1 MIKWERMS
9 IDTEEIKCS
18 HLVSHPE
25 IENYLSKLFHKVQW
39 AMNVGREIAALS
51 EEFQIKKKCI
61 MSNSTI
67 YICDCNSSKTKE
79 KQREKNLHDCIYIWQ
94 RL

>member
-18 HLVSHPE
+18 HLVSNPE

-61 MSNSTI
+61 VQMAQFS
-67 YICDCNSSKTKE
+67 CLLKD
-79 KQREKNLHDCIYIWQ
+79 RPLHHN
-94 RL
+94 

>member
-1 MIKWERMS
+1 MS

-51 EEFQIKKKCI
+51 EEFQIKKKSF
-61 MSNSTI
+61 MSY
-67 YICDCNSSKTKE
+67 YIFVTLILPIQKKSKE
-79 KQREKNLHDCIYIWQ
+79 KRTCMTVFTSGRDYRWQ
-94 RL
+94 KLKC